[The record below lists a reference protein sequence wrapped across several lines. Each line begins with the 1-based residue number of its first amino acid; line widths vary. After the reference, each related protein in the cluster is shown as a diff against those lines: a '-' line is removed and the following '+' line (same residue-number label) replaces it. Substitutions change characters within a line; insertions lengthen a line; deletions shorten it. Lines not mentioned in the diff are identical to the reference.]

1 MPTEVAAMLEDV
13 YRWDNLY
20 AAFRKASKGK
30 RGKQPAATFEFRL
43 EDNLI
48 DLQDELT
55 SETYRPGPYE
65 SFFVHEPKRRLISA
79 APFRDRVV

>member
-30 RGKQPAATFEFRL
+30 RGKQPAATFEFRRN
-43 EDNLI
+43 DNSK
-48 DLQDELT
+48 QST
-55 SETYRPGPYE
+55 GFP
-65 SFFVHEPKRRLISA
+65 RRTPRSA
-79 APFRDRVV
+79 A